1 MAVLTK
7 DEYFNRIHERL
18 KEDSSDEGIK
28 LLEDLTDTYTDL
40 ERKASQSAG
49 EWEEKYNNLD
59 ATWRKRY
66 QSRFYNGEVGN
77 YEQPKSSQ
85 SESTDEYSP
94 DDISI
99 NSLFEGGH

>member
-1 MAVLTK
+1 MAVLSK

-18 KEDSSDEGIK
+18 KEDSSDEGIQ

-77 YEQPKSSQ
+77 YEQTKASQ
-85 SESTDEYSP
+85 SESADEYSP